1 MLTIPE
7 IKTISNFETKIS
19 KVIKNISNYNDYDA
33 NQKELMD
40 FISLEAKKCN
50 INVENIFNKRSD
62 SAKKILE
69 KFKNNNDE
77 KIKMFFKELLIKIS
91 IKFPQYSIDIKKLSN
106 AETFDNE
113 INKFYSIFH
122 KNLVTNKKELTKEL
136 KELKE
141 IGVSYYKRFKT
152 EVGEVNLNGI
162 NSKTIEY
169 EFKEYTKIL
178 SKMKDELLP
187 IEEKIKK
194 IQIAKSVIIGLAAT
208 FGATAGALSI
218 ASFFCPALIPIAITF
233 TTAATVCGT
242 ISAILHKIT
251 EKLGKKVKTIISNI
265 REFEKLQFT
274 KFGIIDSLSLG
285 YTILGSI
292 QDWVSYKF
300 PTRIWNG
307 ISSGIYSF
315 IGAAFDIKSCI
326 DSVNDIKQTIEN
338 QKIIYKKIIEIN
350 NYLKNI
356 NRVKWSVVD
365 ETKQTAPYEKG
376 GTGGKNLKFKNL
388 KTQEIF
394 TLEQL
399 LSYTKIQLNLL
410 GLTKVYNPNLKEWYI
425 KTLPNKILIDNLG

>member
-1 MLTIPE
+1 M
-7 IKTISNFETKIS
+7 
-19 KVIKNISNYNDYDA
+19 
-33 NQKELMD
+33 
-40 FISLEAKKCN
+40 
-50 INVENIFNKRSD
+50 
-62 SAKKILE
+62 
-69 KFKNNNDE
+69 
-77 KIKMFFKELLIKIS
+77 
-91 IKFPQYSIDIKKLSN
+91 
-106 AETFDNE
+106 
-113 INKFYSIFH
+113 
-122 KNLVTNKKELTKEL
+122 

-178 SKMKDELLP
+178 SKMKDELIP

-208 FGATAGALSI
+208 FGVTAGALSI
-218 ASFFCPALIPIAITF
+218 ASFFCPALIPIATTF
-233 TTAATVCGT
+233 TIASTVCGT
-242 ISAILHKIT
+242 TSAILHKIT
-251 EKLGKKVKTIISNI
+251 EKLGKKVRTIISNI
-265 REFEKLQFT
+265 KEFEKLQFT

-326 DSVNDIKQTIEN
+326 DSVNEIKQTIEN

-410 GLTKVYNPNLKEWYI
+410 GLTKVYNPDLKEWYI